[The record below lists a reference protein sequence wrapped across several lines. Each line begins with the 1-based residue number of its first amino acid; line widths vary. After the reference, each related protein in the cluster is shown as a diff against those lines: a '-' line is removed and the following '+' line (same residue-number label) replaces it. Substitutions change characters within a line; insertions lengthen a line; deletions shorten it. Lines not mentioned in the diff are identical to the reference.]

1 MSTQRKTIYNRLR
14 IWTCVLFLTAVAG
27 IAGPDL
33 GLMGLVT
40 TSVME
45 DTPLSLP
52 FEIPLQINDSSLLF
66 PNADS
71 VKTFRYSGGEE
82 ILVYQYHSFKTAVK
96 DMENFSSGIKER
108 VTKQESSIMRNNN
121 MVIVSHKEKGLS
133 GGFFILDTY
142 IVGILAK
149 EGLQSR
155 EMIIHTGEGMVTAY
169 NKYLANFHTPEKCID
184 TLIRAIGEMD
194 INMVMHCFNLK
205 PTLMENSYKNM
216 MLMSLNARK
225 IAMEQTGRLF
235 PTPAI
240 KIGRVETISDT
251 EARVEISKG
260 ASELPFADLIPHISQ
275 IEVWLPLNREG
286 RKWAID
292 MGKLMELSFAYSRK
306 HAGQQ
311 TSKDICMNNLKQ
323 IGCCP

>member
-235 PTPAI
+235 PT
-240 KIGRVETISDT
+240 
-251 EARVEISKG
+251 
-260 ASELPFADLIPHISQ
+260 SELPFADLIPHISQ